1 MYLFI
6 KMNISMDID
15 IFRKEYLDFNL
26 DLRLIPELS
35 EEIFE
40 KIKNSITDFINTLFS
55 SESLKRYKSI
65 NDNTDKE
72 YLFKSQNDNITNLVY
87 NYDIQLNKTF
97 KLDYKTLE
105 QVGYIL
111 HPFVLVKDDSN
122 ISTPIEF
129 YDIDNS
135 QWVNGIIKKI
145 NIDFTYDLQ
154 LHDPSKKVTTM
165 VTKENVSK
173 YIYD

>member
-1 MYLFI
+1 MIYN
-6 KMNISMDID
+6 NISGENIVNEGFIFSVETNVSFYKNEYIYADID

-97 KLDYKTLE
+97 KL
-105 QVGYIL
+105 IL
-111 HPFVLVKDDSN
+111 
-122 ISTPIEF
+122 
-129 YDIDNS
+129 
-135 QWVNGIIKKI
+135 
-145 NIDFTYDLQ
+145 
-154 LHDPSKKVTTM
+154 
-165 VTKENVSK
+165 
-173 YIYD
+173 

>member
-111 HPFVLVKDDSN
+111 HPFVLVKDDLFT

-154 LHDPSKKVTTM
+154 LHDPSKR
-165 VTKENVSK
+165 
-173 YIYD
+173 